1 VNFSDSKKGKA
12 DFDWLIKAVFSAMSR
27 HTAFPAWWNT
37 LDLAAQKMVIDDIR
51 DELRFRL

>member
-1 VNFSDSKKGKA
+1 MNFSDSKKGKA

>member
-12 DFDWLIKAVFSAMSR
+12 DFDWIIKIFFSAMCK
-27 HTAFPAWWNT
+27 HTAYNSWWNS